1 LVFMASEK
9 PQFVAF
15 RGIYPELSES
25 RNMLKAKQKKES
37 DSNLKKRKKMALGRG
52 IDALIPD
59 LGPFENDQ
67 VDYFQCD
74 INLIHPNRYQP
85 RIIFSR
91 EELEELCSSI
101 KELGIIQPVLLR
113 KDGSGYELVAGER
126 RFRAAKMA
134 GLTHVPAFIK
144 NITDSDLLEMSI
156 VENIQRENLNALE
169 EAEAF
174 QQLITEFN
182 LTQEQVAKRVGKSRS
197 AVANLLRLRQLPEQI
212 KASILDHT
220 LSMGHARALLG
231 ADTSAQQNAAWR
243 AVVLKKLSVRETEAL
258 INRLKS
264 EKKKPWKSSPDSE
277 QIYLSSLADDLS
289 RHLGTKTQIKR
300 HGKKG
305 KILIE
310 FSNNEDLDRLID
322 LLKQL

>member
-1 LVFMASEK
+1 MASEK

-156 VENIQRENLNALE
+156 VENIQREDLNALE

-243 AVVLKKLSVRETEAL
+243 AVVLNKLSVRETEAL

>member
-1 LVFMASEK
+1 
-9 PQFVAF
+9 
-15 RGIYPELSES
+15 
-25 RNMLKAKQKKES
+25 MLKAKQKKES

-156 VENIQRENLNALE
+156 VENIQREDLNALE